1 MGKLLKSLLII
12 ILTLVIIAALAVGG
26 IWAFCYFKYDV
37 NVFSVASSLS
47 KISSVPKIEDVAPN
61 QPEEQTYQDVITKI
75 NNSFSCGEQKIIT
88 YNDETKIYSIDVGNA
103 QSPLTENLNLNGKE
117 TCAFFNMILSNG
129 LQTISA
135 GSQTIKLSDYDFKLL
150 EIDFGDVEEITKD
163 ETTTIKN
170 SFKVVSSIS
179 LVSVKSK
186 MGAFP
191 LSILKSKVP
200 DTLYISSDVNVLME
214 KNTISYNVESTA
226 LNLNKAGH
234 KDLKPVFQLLNQFIK
249 VGQADDL
256 NKQIGELFVNHLLGN
271 SESVGTSFCYTLVH
285 TSMAQSFCFEKLGEQ
300 VVLSLKA

>member
-12 ILTLVIIAALAVGG
+12 ILTLIIIVALAVGG

-37 NVFSVASSLS
+37 DVFSVATSLS

-61 QPEEQTYQDVITKI
+61 QPEEQIYQDLIAKI
-75 NNSFSCGEQKIIT
+75 NNSFACGEQKIIT
-88 YNDETKIYSIDVGNA
+88 YNDDTKIYTINVGNA
-103 QSPLTENLNLNGKE
+103 QSPLVENLNLNGKE
-117 TCAFFNMILSNG
+117 TCAFFNMIISNG

-135 GSQTIKLSDYDFKLL
+135 GSETIKLSDYDFKLL
-150 EIDFGDVEEITKD
+150 EVDFGEVEEITKD
-163 ETTTIKN
+163 EKTTIKN

-179 LVSVKSK
+179 LVNVKSK

-200 DTLYISSDVNVLME
+200 DTLYISSNVNVLME
-214 KNTISYNVESTA
+214 KNTISYSVESNA

-234 KDLKPVFQLLNQFIK
+234 KDLTPVFKLLNQFIK
-249 VGQADDL
+249 IGEADDL
-256 NKQIGELFVNHLLGN
+256 NKKIGELFVNHLLGN